1 MSGRDLAQRAA
12 ELRAAFDQAFVEPLP
27 GAPAATR
34 ELLRVRLAGE
44 PFALALVDIAT
55 IHVDVE
61 VVAVPATAPELLG
74 VIAVRAQIVPAYD
87 LRAVL
92 GLARELP
99 PRWLVV
105 ARDAPAAFAFDGFDG
120 LVRTA
125 EVPVASS
132 AAFSRGAVALEHRM
146 VSILDL
152 AAVCAA
158 VRKE

>member
-1 MSGRDLAQRAA
+1 VTARDLAERAA
-12 ELRAAFDQAFVEPLP
+12 QLRAGFDRSFAEPLP
-27 GAPAATR
+27 GAPPVTR

-44 PFALALVDIAT
+44 AYALELADIAT

-61 VVAVPATAPELLG
+61 IVAVPATAPELLG
-74 VIAVRAQIVPAYD
+74 VIAVRAQIVPAFD

-125 EVPVASS
+125 EVPVASA
-132 AAFSRGAVALEHRM
+132 AAFSRGAVAQDGRM

>member
-1 MSGRDLAQRAA
+1 MSERAA
-12 ELRAAFDQAFVEPLP
+12 QLRAAFDRAFAEPLP
-27 GAPAATR
+27 GEPVATR
-34 ELLRVRLAGE
+34 ELLCVRLAGE
-44 PFALALVDIAT
+44 PFALALGEIAT
-55 IHVDVE
+55 IHVDVKL
-61 VVAVPATAPELLG
+61 VVVPATAPELLG
-74 VIAVRAQIVPAYD
+74 VISVRAQIVPAYD

-92 GLARELP
+92 GLPCERT

-132 AAFSRGAVALEHRM
+132 AALSRGAVPIGGRM

-152 AAVCAA
+152 KAAHAAVS
-158 VRKE
+158 KE